1 MAAEKLHSTNFEQF
15 ATDMLIDLLL
25 GFLTFRWLDA
35 LDILIVAILL
45 YQLYNLVRGTA
56 AINIFLGILSL
67 YLLWLIVRA
76 LNMQLLGSILGQ
88 FIGVG
93 VLALIVVFQQEV
105 RRFLLLIG
113 TSGFMSGSRSPFR
126 WFNLKKGLGSGK
138 ALDVSSVVSACL
150 SMSHSSTGAIIV
162 ISRENNLQFY
172 VNTGEV
178 LEAEVS
184 GKILESIFFKNSP
197 LHDGA
202 VIITGNRIRAARCV
216 LPVTDDDDFPA
227 HLGMRHRAA
236 VGLSESS
243 DAVAIVVSEQTG
255 GISITHD
262 GKLDYDVSPKQ
273 LRDTLDELF
282 GG

>member
-1 MAAEKLHSTNFEQF
+1 
-15 ATDMLIDLLL
+15 MLFDLVLA
-25 GFLTFRWLDA
+25 FLTFRWLDA

-67 YLLWLIVRA
+67 YLLWLLVRA

-113 TSGFMSGSRSPFR
+113 TTGFMSGKGSPFK
-126 WFNLKKGLGSGK
+126 WLQLKRNIGRD
-138 ALDVSSVVSACL
+138 ALNINAVVSACL
-150 SMSHSSTGAIIV
+150 NMAQDVTGAIIV
-162 ISRENNLQFY
+162 ISRESNLQFY
-172 VNTGEV
+172 LNTGEKV
-178 LEAEVS
+178 EAEVS
-184 GKILESIFFKNSP
+184 AKLLESIFYKNSP

-202 VIITGNRIRAARCV
+202 VILSGNHIKAARCV
-216 LPVTDDDDFPA
+216 LPVTDDDEFPA

-236 VGLSESS
+236 VGLTENS
-243 DAVAIVVSEQTG
+243 DAITIVVSEQTG
-255 GISITHD
+255 AISVAHE
-262 GKLDYDVSPKQ
+262 GELEYEVSPKR
-273 LRDTLDELF
+273 LRDLLDKYF
-282 GG
+282 GENA

>member
-1 MAAEKLHSTNFEQF
+1 ML
-15 ATDMLIDLLL
+15 TDVVL

-113 TSGFMSGSRSPFR
+113 TTGIVGGSRSPFR
-126 WFNLKKGLGSGK
+126 WFNFKRSLRTGAS
-138 ALDVSSVVSACL
+138 LDTGAIVSACL

-178 LEAEVS
+178 LDAEVS
-184 GKILESIFFKNSP
+184 AKILESIFFKNSP

-202 VIITGNRIRAARCV
+202 VIISGNRIRAARCV

-262 GKLDYDVSPKQ
+262 GKLEYDVSPKQ

>member
-1 MAAEKLHSTNFEQF
+1 
-15 ATDMLIDLLL
+15 MLADLLL

-67 YLLWLIVRA
+67 YLLWLLVRA

-113 TSGFMSGSRSPFR
+113 TTGIMGRQGSPFK
-126 WFNLKKGLGSGK
+126 WLNLKKSLSTTGTLNIN
-138 ALDVSSVVSACL
+138 AIVSACL
-150 SMSHSSTGAIIV
+150 NMAQDATGAIIV
-162 ISRENNLQFY
+162 IGRESNLQFY
-172 VNTGEV
+172 LNTGEKV
-178 LEAEVS
+178 DAEVS
-184 GKILESIFFKNSP
+184 AKILESMFYKNSP

-202 VIITGNRIRAARCV
+202 VIISGNRIRAARCV

-236 VGLSESS
+236 VGLSETT
-243 DAVAIVVSEQTG
+243 DAIAIVVSEQTG
-255 GISITHD
+255 AISVAHEGELEYEI
-262 GKLDYDVSPKQ
+262 SPKK
-273 LRDTLDELF
+273 LRDTLEKYF
-282 GG
+282 GRDA